1 MKRRNFLTALGTTA
15 TVAGLSACS
24 SQSDCAVDT
33 AVKSQKTIHWTMV
46 TTWPKNFQ
54 GLGEGAEY
62 LARLINKMSGNR
74 LKIRVL
80 GAGEL
85 VPALQVFD
93 AVSAGT
99 AQMGQGA
106 SYYWKGKMPAA
117 PFFSSV
123 PFGLTAQEMNAWLL
137 KGDGLKLWEK
147 LYQPHG
153 VIPRPAGNTG
163 VQMAGWFNKEI
174 NNIDDLKGLKMRI
187 PGLGGEVLKRA
198 GGVPVLLPG
207 SEVFTAL
214 ERGAIDAAEWV
225 GPYNDLAFGLYKA
238 AKYYYYPGWHEP
250 GSTMEAIINQKA
262 LKALPEDLQEIVLD
276 ACLIANHD
284 MLSDF
289 TAKNFEALNVL
300 KQQHQ
305 VDVRRLPDEVLSKLK
320 QLSIEVV
327 KDNVGQDP
335 LSQEIYHSYSNFKEQ
350 VQSWT
355 ALADLSYLQTR
366 QSI

>member
-1 MKRRNFLTALGTTA
+1 MKRRDLITALGAGIA
-15 TVAGLSACS
+15 TAGLTACGSKNDCTTSSAS
-24 SQSDCAVDT
+24 SKKEV
-33 AVKSQKTIHWTMV
+33 IHWTMV

-54 GLGEGAEY
+54 GLGEGADY
-62 LARLINKMSGNR
+62 LGKLIGEMSGGR
-74 LKIRVL
+74 MQVRVL

-93 AVSAGT
+93 AVNAGT

-123 PFGLTAQEMNAWLL
+123 PFGMNAQEMNAWLL
-137 KGDGLKLWEK
+137 SGGGLQLWEK
-147 LYQPHG
+147 LYKPFG
-153 VIPRPAGNTG
+153 IIPRPAGNTG

-174 NNIDDLKGLKMRI
+174 NDLADLQGLKMRI

-207 SEVFTAL
+207 SEVFTSL

-225 GPYNDLAFGLYKA
+225 GPANDLAFGLYKA

-250 GSTMEAIINQKA
+250 GSTLEALINEKA
-262 LKALPEDLQEIVLD
+262 LQALPEDLQQIVLN
-276 ACLIANHD
+276 ACLVANQD

-289 TAKNFEALNVL
+289 MAKNFQALTVL
-300 KQQHQ
+300 KEQHH
-305 VDVRRLPDEVLSKLK
+305 VDIRKLPDDVLAQLK
-320 QLSIEVV
+320 IFSEEVV
-327 KDNVGQDP
+327 KESAGEDT
-335 LSQEIYHSYSNFKEQ
+335 LSLEIYHSYKNFQQQIKA
-350 VQSWT
+350 WT
-355 ALADLSYLQTR
+355 QLSELTYLQIR
-366 QSI
+366 D